1 MKVKSI
7 FWRIALTSLVA
18 LSLVLSASSNQIAS
32 AQEPYEIV
40 VVVKI
45 DGIPWFERMEVG
57 VKRAAEE
64 LGVEASLTGP
74 ATADAAPQVAMVED
88 LVARG
93 VDAIAVVPTDAK
105 ALEPVFNRARDKG
118 IVILTHES
126 PFETEAIDWDIE
138 TIDSVAY
145 GRLAI
150 HEMIRVL
157 GEAGQTC
164 TDANPC
170 GFVMLVGGLTV
181 PLHNLWADVALE
193 YVKPIPALKEL
204 TSRLPTAESVEDSRV
219 ATLDLIRTYGDQ
231 LKAVIGWGSLGP
243 LGASRAV
250 RELGM
255 QDKVIVGGSA
265 IPSTAVD
272 YLKDGSMDWAQLWD
286 PADAGYAMVYVAKQL
301 LDGRKA
307 GKQDTEILVPGL
319 QVPGMGAIA
328 IEGKVISVNAIK
340 LMRTPEDAENL
351 GF

>member
-1 MKVKSI
+1 MKVKNISWKI
-7 FWRIALTSLVA
+7 ILISLLALF
-18 LSLVLSASSNQIAS
+18 LVLPVSSNQLAS

-45 DGIPWFERMEVG
+45 DGIPWFERMEEG
-57 VKRAAEE
+57 VKRAATE

-74 ATADAAPQVAMVED
+74 ATADPAPQVAMVED

-93 VDAIAVVPTDAK
+93 VDAIGVVPTDAK
-105 ALEPVFNRARDKG
+105 ALEPVFNRARDEG
-118 IVILTHES
+118 IIILTHES

-150 HEMIRVL
+150 QEIIREL
-157 GEAGQTC
+157 GEANQTC

-219 ATLDLIRTYGDQ
+219 ATLDLIRTYGDE

-243 LGASRAV
+243 LGASRGV

-272 YLKDGSMDWAQLWD
+272 YLSDWSMDWAQLWD

-301 LDGRKA
+301 LDGRGA
-307 GKQDTEILVPGL
+307 GKEDTEILIPGL

-328 IEGKVISVNAIK
+328 IEGKIISVNATK
-340 LMRTPEDAENL
+340 LMRTAEDAEAL